1 MRPAMLLCGIV
12 VALAISAGTARAQP
26 VTWHEGQI
34 VRIYPDPGDFV
45 VELNVAGRC
54 GSRFFHS
61 RRANINF
68 REMVAASFTA
78 FAASRPMGFVVTG
91 CAGDRNITSHGYIA
105 R

>member
-1 MRPAMLLCGIV
+1 MQPFLLIRGLA
-12 VALAISAGTARAQP
+12 VALAITAGTAQAQP

-34 VRIYPDPGDFV
+34 MRIYPDPGDFV

-61 RRANINF
+61 LRSSINF

-78 FAASRPMGFVVTG
+78 YAASRPMGFSVVR
-91 CAGDRNITSHGYIA
+91 CAGDRNITSHGYIV